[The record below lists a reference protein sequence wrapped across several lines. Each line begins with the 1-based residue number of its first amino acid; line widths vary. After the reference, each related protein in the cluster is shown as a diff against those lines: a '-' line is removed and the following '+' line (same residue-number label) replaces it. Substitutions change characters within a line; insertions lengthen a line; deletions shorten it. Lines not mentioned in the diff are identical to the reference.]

1 MFLSKE
7 DPWQGAKGIT
17 TWDLV
22 PSHSPLL
29 PESQACSASLP
40 NLAEWIS
47 LKRSWEH
54 EGRGKS
60 VVSLTKSPP
69 VCSVV
74 IVGFPRLWWIWCSD
88 DFASWLRHDE
98 WITVFLRKPH
108 FQEEPERMGGEKPY
122 VWWNLLYVWWCIN
135 RMIHK
140 LCFFQECSSKRPISS
155 GKSQQFQCG
164 FKIKML
170 N

>member
-88 DFASWLRHDE
+88 DFASWLRYDE

-108 FQEEPERMGGEKPY
+108 FQEEPERMGGKSHMYGETFFMCDDVLTGWFTNY
-122 VWWNLLYVWWCIN
+122 VFSRNVPQRGQYPV
-135 RMIHK
+135 
-140 LCFFQECSSKRPISS
+140 ES
-155 GKSQQFQCG
+155 
-164 FKIKML
+164 L
-170 N
+170 NSFNVDLK